1 MSLESTIA
9 VMRVLSILVR
19 HMSPDEVE
27 AASAELRQ
35 AAGSETD
42 PTERQFLE
50 EATDGLSKL
59 AADLRAQAS

>member
-1 MSLESTIA
+1 LESTIA

-27 AASAELRQ
+27 AASDELGQ
-35 AAGSETD
+35 AAKSEAD

-50 EATDGLSKL
+50 EAADGLRKL
-59 AADLRAQAS
+59 AADLRAKSA

>member
-19 HMSPDEVE
+19 HMSPEEVE
-27 AASAELRQ
+27 AASIELGQ
-35 AAGSETD
+35 AANAETD
-42 PTERQFLE
+42 PTERQFLQ

-59 AADLRAQAS
+59 AGDLRAQAS